1 MTAWA
6 IGPGWSSCRIQA
18 LKARNNV
25 SATCASSFDES
36 ISRLQRFLDLTLT
49 LTWGVAPG
57 YYISRRW
64 RWFADFCSK
73 AVQSQCQRWLNRSF
87 TKKSDVLVR
96 DERDR
101 LASKSGAAFH
111 SHWASARCRAPKKKL
126 RNRFNGFLVARVRRA
141 PEVMGVHVGDKLKSL
156 SDFFSN

>member
-1 MTAWA
+1 MSKLGFSAPRREIT
-6 IGPGWSSCRIQA
+6 SA
-18 LKARNNV
+18 LLV
-25 SATCASSFDES
+25 LSSFDDS

-64 RWFADFCSK
+64 HWFADFCSK

-111 SHWASARCRAPKKKL
+111 SHWASARWKDSSVL
-126 RNRFNGFLVARVRRA
+126 RNRFNGFHSNAQKPLKRFLLLLVVATGLSRV
-141 PEVMGVHVGDKLKSL
+141 
-156 SDFFSN
+156 